1 MKIFEK
7 KEDAA
12 EKGVLN
18 NMTPKR
24 AFTTGGTDSDLSQ
37 VSAGWVGF
45 LDESLS
51 LMYGISRRQKISNKK
66 IQL

>member
-37 VSAGWVGF
+37 ISAGWVGF
-45 LDESLS
+45 LDESFS
-51 LMYGISRRQKISNKK
+51 LMYAFQDDRK
-66 IQL
+66 

>member
-7 KEDAA
+7 KEDAT

-37 VSAGWVGF
+37 ISAGWVGF

-51 LMYGISRRQKISNKK
+51 LMYAFQDDRK
-66 IQL
+66 